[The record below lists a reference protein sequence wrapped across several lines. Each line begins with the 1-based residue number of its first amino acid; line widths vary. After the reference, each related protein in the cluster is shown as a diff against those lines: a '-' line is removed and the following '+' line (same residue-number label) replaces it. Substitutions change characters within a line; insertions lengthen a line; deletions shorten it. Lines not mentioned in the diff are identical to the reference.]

1 MRLGKRSCQ
10 VRVNHDL
17 KVEFARQKL
26 TSYSGLELLDRFLR
40 ALDLDGR
47 VRRALAKHPL
57 AGDYSLASMIRLL
70 LGLLWIGARRLSHV
84 DYVRGDPLVCRLARL
99 RRLPHERTLS
109 RWLKQFTYRSLRA
122 LGELNTQLV
131 SETLRRLGCR
141 RVTLDVDGSVISTG
155 LQVAWAH
162 RGFNPHHRK
171 VPSYYPILAHVA
183 QTGQILAVKNR
194 PGKVHD
200 GKRAEYFIRDVL
212 RQARGELGT
221 LVTFEFRL
229 DGAFF
234 QRPVLEELSRR
245 GAQYALKVPIVPWLG
260 LRDIVKRCERWRA
273 VNAEISYFE
282 TTLPVDCWHLELPVV
297 VYRRRVGHET
307 CKNFQL
313 DLFLPDDGHYEYSA
327 VTTNKPI
334 GAIALWHFM
343 AGRGAQE
350 KTLAELKDGF
360 AFNSVPTNHYAAN
373 SAWQQLCVLAMNLL
387 RRFSMETTAPAR
399 PRTRKSTFLYVLES
413 TKTAR
418 FTWLNVAGRLVVTNG
433 VRSLRLSD
441 IPAVHN
447 RYQGLEHA
455 LISAP

>member
-1 MRLGKRSCQ
+1 
-10 VRVNHDL
+10 
-17 KVEFARQKL
+17 
-26 TSYSGLELLDRFLR
+26 
-40 ALDLDGR
+40 
-47 VRRALAKHPL
+47 
-57 AGDYSLASMIRLL
+57 
-70 LGLLWIGARRLSHV
+70 
-84 DYVRGDPLVCRLARL
+84 
-99 RRLPHERTLS
+99 
-109 RWLKQFTYRSLRA
+109 
-122 LGELNTQLV
+122 
-131 SETLRRLGCR
+131 
-141 RVTLDVDGSVISTG
+141 
-155 LQVAWAH
+155 
-162 RGFNPHHRK
+162 
-171 VPSYYPILAHVA
+171 
-183 QTGQILAVKNR
+183 
-194 PGKVHD
+194 
-200 GKRAEYFIRDVL
+200 
-212 RQARGELGT
+212 
-221 LVTFEFRL
+221 VTFEFRL

-373 SAWQQLCVLAMNLL
+373 SAWQQLSVLAMNLL

-413 TKTAR
+413 IKTAR
-418 FTWLNVAGRLVVTNG
+418 FTWLNVAGRLVVTNR